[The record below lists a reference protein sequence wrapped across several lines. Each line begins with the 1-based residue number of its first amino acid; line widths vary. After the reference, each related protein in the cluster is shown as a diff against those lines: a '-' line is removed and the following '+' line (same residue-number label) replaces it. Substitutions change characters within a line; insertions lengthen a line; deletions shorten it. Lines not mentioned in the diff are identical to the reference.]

1 MSAAPEPYKGP
12 SLREVQAG
20 FARERLRKCHALLET
35 LKTYPDKS
43 GRFILYGSL
52 ARGAARPTSD
62 LDMLVDFPLAGEA
75 AAFAFLEDACA
86 NLAIDADIR
95 AVRHC
100 SEKFMAHIAADMK
113 IVGP

>member
-1 MSAAPEPYKGP
+1 MSVAPEPYKGP

-20 FARERLRKCHALLET
+20 FARERLRKCQTLLET

-52 ARGAARPTSD
+52 ARGAARHDSD
-62 LDMLVDFPLAGEA
+62 LDMLVDFPPEHEA

-86 NLAIDADIR
+86 ALGIDADLR

-100 SEKFMAHIAADMK
+100 SKKFLAHIATDMK
-113 IVGP
+113 IVQP